1 MELIISNEITIHDPT
16 QEVRQWIYDK
26 LKVPN
31 PEYANKVKLGLWIG
45 NTPKELK
52 LYRTSGD
59 SIIIPYGV
67 EKSLYYAF
75 PELTEVPTKRVFAE
89 NKPVDYNADIKLYP
103 YQENAVN
110 SLLRAQGGILQSKA
124 GSGKTRMGIA
134 LICALGKKTLWL
146 THTNELLN
154 QSYNAAA
161 EFIDKKLL
169 GKITAGKIHIADG
182 ITFAT
187 VQTLSKADLNA
198 LRYEWDMIV
207 VDECFSCDT
216 LISTIDGYKKI
227 KDIDYGDM
235 VLSYNHDTCKAEYKP
250 VVYKFCKGA
259 ENVLT
264 VTTEF
269 GKMVLTGNHPVYTQR
284 GYIKAEELTNGDYVL
299 QDMSETCRFIRNAKN
314 NKKSLQIKG
323 ICVLFKRM
331 FKNWCNMSKYLD
343 GRKTKKSFG
352 TDERAEQDRSI
363 YKAKTVNENK
373 QPYEQPRDKGKGIKD
388 IKRTRSQTAYK
399 RWKWNRTDRATENV
413 NGCVDGIR
421 NDSRIC
427 NTNKEKTRGLSY
439 LLQDRYSNSKQN
451 GGNRDR
457 RKFTLLT
464 KKTRTGQE
472 ENKFFKWV
480 RVESI
485 KVQEQTSDGTFSGLC
500 ADGNVYNIGVEDNH
514 NYFANDILVHNC
526 HRCAGTINKATMFS
540 KVLNNLAARYKYGLS
555 ATLHRADGLILC
567 TYALLGGVAHTVP
580 DNVVNTMRVEIQK
593 KETGVQISRQC
604 LDTDGTLVYSKL
616 INYLAGHEKR
626 NWQIVYDIVELYDKK
641 HSIILLSD
649 RVDQLNNIYDML
661 PDRAHDNAVVLH
673 GKVKKDHRELALEQM
688 RNKEKHILL
697 ATYQLAK
704 EGLDV
709 PCLDRLL
716 LATPVKDYAIVVQ
729 SVGRIARVCEGKGT
743 PVVYDYVDD
752 IGFLQGMWKK
762 RCTSYR
768 KDGCILRHWSDTI

>member
-89 NKPVDYNADIKLYP
+89 NKPVDYNADIKLYH

-169 GKITAGKIHIADG
+169 GKITAGKIQVADG

-207 VDECFSCDT
+207 
-216 LISTIDGYKKI
+216 
-227 KDIDYGDM
+227 
-235 VLSYNHDTCKAEYKP
+235 
-250 VVYKFCKGA
+250 
-259 ENVLT
+259 
-264 VTTEF
+264 
-269 GKMVLTGNHPVYTQR
+269 
-284 GYIKAEELTNGDYVL
+284 
-299 QDMSETCRFIRNAKN
+299 
-314 NKKSLQIKG
+314 
-323 ICVLFKRM
+323 
-331 FKNWCNMSKYLD
+331 
-343 GRKTKKSFG
+343 
-352 TDERAEQDRSI
+352 TDEIHRACGS
-363 YKAKTVNENK
+363 A
-373 QPYEQPRDKGKGIKD
+373 
-388 IKRTRSQTAYK
+388 
-399 RWKWNRTDRATENV
+399 
-413 NGCVDGIR
+413 
-421 NDSRIC
+421 
-427 NTNKEKTRGLSY
+427 
-439 LLQDRYSNSKQN
+439 
-451 GGNRDR
+451 
-457 RKFTLLT
+457 
-464 KKTRTGQE
+464 
-472 ENKFFKWV
+472 
-480 RVESI
+480 
-485 KVQEQTSDGTFSGLC
+485 
-500 ADGNVYNIGVEDNH
+500 
-514 NYFANDILVHNC
+514 
-526 HRCAGTINKATMFS
+526 NKATMFS

-555 ATLHRADGLILC
+555 ATLHRADGLIKC
-567 TYALLGGVAHTVP
+567 TYALVGGVAYTVP
-580 DNVVNTMRVEIQK
+580 DSVVNTMRVEIQK

-604 LDTDGTLVYSKL
+604 LDTDGTLCYAKL
-616 INYLAGHEKR
+616 INYLAEHPAR
-626 NWQIVYDIVELYDKK
+626 NELITLNIQELACKG

-649 RVDQLNNIYDML
+649 RVEHLNIIYNML
-661 PDRAHDNAVVLH
+661 AKPFKEHTVILH
-673 GKVKKDHRELALEQM
+673 GKVKKTDRELALEQM

-729 SVGRIARVCEGKGT
+729 SVGRIARVCEGKGE

-752 IGFLQGMWKK
+752 IGFLEGMWKK

-768 KDGCILRHWSDTI
+768 KDGCII

>member
-1 MELIISNEITIHDPT
+1 MELIVSNEITIIDPT
-16 QEVRQWIYDK
+16 QEVRQWVQDK

-31 PEYANKVKLGLWIG
+31 PEYRKKIQLGLWVG

-52 LYRTSGD
+52 LYRASGD
-59 SIIIPYGV
+59 NLVVPFGV
-67 EKSLYYAF
+67 GASLYNAF
-75 PELTEVPTKRVFAE
+75 PDLVHELTRFDFAR
-89 NKPVDYNADIKLYP
+89 NKPVNYNADIKLYD
-103 YQENAVN
+103 YQEKAVN
-110 SLLRAQGGILQSKA
+110 KLIQAQGGILQSKA
-124 GSGKTRMGIA
+124 GSGKTRMAIA
-134 LICALGKKTLWL
+134 LICAMGKKTLWL

-154 QSYNAAA
+154 QSYNSAS

-169 GKITAGKIHIADG
+169 GKITAGKMQIADG

-198 LRYEWDMIV
+198 LRYEWDMVV

-250 VVYKFCKGA
+250 VIYKFCKGA

-323 ICVLFKRM
+323 ICVLLKRM
-331 FKNWCNMSKYLD
+331 LKNWCNISKYLD
-343 GRKTKKSFG
+343 GRKTEKGFG
-352 TDERAEQDRSI
+352 TNERAEQNRSV
-363 YKAKTVNENK
+363 YQTKTVNENK
-373 QPYEQPRDKGKGIKD
+373 QPYEQTRDKGKGIKD
-388 IKRTRSQTAYK
+388 IKRTRSQTACK
-399 RWKWNRTDRATENV
+399 RWKWNRTYRATENV

-427 NTNKEKTRGLSY
+427 NTDKEKKRWISN

-451 GGNRDR
+451 GGNRNR
-457 RKFTLLT
+457 WKFTLLT

-500 ADGNVYNIGVEDNH
+500 ADGNVYNIGVADNH

-526 HRCAGTINKATMFS
+526 HRCSGTVNKATMFS
-540 KVLNNLAARYKYGLS
+540 KVLNNLACRYKYGLS
-555 ATLHRADGLILC
+555 ATLHRADGLIKC

-580 DNVVNTMRVEIQK
+580 DSVVNTLRVEIQK
-593 KETGVQISRQC
+593 KDTGVQISRQC
-604 LDTDGTLVYSKL
+604 LDTDGTLCYAKL
-616 INYLAGHEKR
+616 INYLAEHPAR
-626 NWQIVYDIVELYDKK
+626 NELITLNLQELACKG

-649 RVDQLNNIYDML
+649 RVEHLNIIYNML
-661 PDRAHDNAVVLH
+661 AKPFKEYAVILH
-673 GKVKKDHRELALEQM
+673 GKVKKADRELALEEM
-688 RNKEKHILL
+688 RTKKKHILL

-716 LATPVKDYAIVVQ
+716 FATPVKDYAIVVQ

-743 PVVYDYVDD
+743 PIVYDYVDD
-752 IGFLQGMWKK
+752 IGFLQGMWEK

-768 KDGCILRHWSDTI
+768 KDGCIL